1 MNPVRIA
8 AFLIATILSGALCA
22 PFDRATGDPMPSA
35 ESPAAGGNAATK
47 PRGRVYL
54 FRGFAGVFFSR
65 GTDRL
70 AERVEQ
76 AGFPATVNEA
86 MMCSGVAEEAISDYR
101 RDPAPIVL
109 IGHSV
114 GGACAVNFAGRLKT
128 ENIPVSLLV
137 TTDPARITADVPL
150 NVERFINI
158 FQSNSLLGGVEIAP
172 AQGFHG
178 HYASYDLTEHAEI
191 THVNME
197 KTETVQEQLVTKIS
211 TTIGA
216 AEIRRRGGAAPLC
229 RAGGRRNRAVGQ
241 RHAGGCSR
249 GQYVGNTGGAAPRTA
264 VVNRADQSGAG
275 GCAADRRSARRRP
288 APSQSAGCAQRRH
301 CLRSGAAQTLI
312 LEAF

>member
-54 FRGFAGVFFSR
+54 FRGFVGVFFSR

-197 KTETVQEQLVTKIS
+197 KTETVQEQLVTKIQQLSALPKSEGEAVPLHYVVPADAAIELWDSGMPVVARADS
-211 TTIGA
+211 TLATLAAQYHVPLWSIAQINRVPEGA
-216 AEIRRRGGAAPLC
+216 SLTAGQRVVVPRHLNPLAAPND
-229 RAGGRRNRAVGQ
+229 GTVSVQ
-241 RHAGGCSR
+241 
-249 GQYVGNTGGAAPRTA
+249 
-264 VVNRADQSGAG
+264 
-275 GCAADRRSARRRP
+275 ARPKR
-288 APSQSAGCAQRRH
+288 
-301 CLRSGAAQTLI
+301 
-312 LEAF
+312 

>member
-35 ESPAAGGNAATK
+35 ELPAAGGNAATK

-197 KTETVQEQLVTKIS
+197 KTETVQEQLVTKI
-211 TTIGA
+211 
-216 AEIRRRGGAAPLC
+216 
-229 RAGGRRNRAVGQ
+229 
-241 RHAGGCSR
+241 
-249 GQYVGNTGGAAPRTA
+249 
-264 VVNRADQSGAG
+264 
-275 GCAADRRSARRRP
+275 
-288 APSQSAGCAQRRH
+288 
-301 CLRSGAAQTLI
+301 
-312 LEAF
+312 

>member
-1 MNPVRIA
+1 
-8 AFLIATILSGALCA
+8 LIEPPGIRCRR
-22 PFDRATGDPMPSA
+22 PNR
-35 ESPAAGGNAATK
+35 
-47 PRGRVYL
+47 RRVYL

-197 KTETVQEQLVTKIS
+197 KTETVQEQLVTKIQQLSALPKSEGEAVPLHYVVPADAAIELWDSGMPVVARADS
-211 TTIGA
+211 TLATLAAQYHVPLWSIAQINRVPEGA
-216 AEIRRRGGAAPLC
+216 SLTAGQRVVVPRHLNPLAAPND
-229 RAGGRRNRAVGQ
+229 GTV
-241 RHAGGCSR
+241 
-249 GQYVGNTGGAAPRTA
+249 
-264 VVNRADQSGAG
+264 
-275 GCAADRRSARRRP
+275 SAQARP
-288 APSQSAGCAQRRH
+288 KR
-301 CLRSGAAQTLI
+301 
-312 LEAF
+312 

>member
-54 FRGFAGVFFSR
+54 FRGFVGVFFSR

-197 KTETVQEQLVTKIS
+197 KTETVQEQLVTKIQQLSALPKSEGEAVPLHYVVPADAAIELWDSGMPVVARADS
-211 TTIGA
+211 TLATLAAQYHVPLWSIAQINRVPEGA
-216 AEIRRRGGAAPLC
+216 SLTAGQRVVVPRHLNPLAAPND
-229 RAGGRRNRAVGQ
+229 GTV
-241 RHAGGCSR
+241 
-249 GQYVGNTGGAAPRTA
+249 
-264 VVNRADQSGAG
+264 
-275 GCAADRRSARRRP
+275 SAQARP
-288 APSQSAGCAQRRH
+288 KR
-301 CLRSGAAQTLI
+301 
-312 LEAF
+312 

>member
-197 KTETVQEQLVTKIS
+197 KTETVQEQLVTKIQQLSALPKSEGEAVPLHYVVPADAAIELWDSGMPVVARADS
-211 TTIGA
+211 TLATLAAQHHVPLWSIAQINRVPEGA
-216 AEIRRRGGAAPLC
+216 PLTAGQRVVVPRHLNPLAAPND
-229 RAGGRRNRAVGQ
+229 GTV
-241 RHAGGCSR
+241 
-249 GQYVGNTGGAAPRTA
+249 
-264 VVNRADQSGAG
+264 
-275 GCAADRRSARRRP
+275 SAQARP
-288 APSQSAGCAQRRH
+288 KR
-301 CLRSGAAQTLI
+301 
-312 LEAF
+312 

>member
-35 ESPAAGGNAATK
+35 ELPAAGGNAATK

-54 FRGFAGVFFSR
+54 FRGFVGVFFSR

-197 KTETVQEQLVTKIS
+197 KTETVQEQLVTKIQQLSALPKSEGEAVPLHYVVPADAAIELWDSGMPVVARADS
-211 TTIGA
+211 TLATLAAQYHVPLWSIAQINRVPEGA
-216 AEIRRRGGAAPLC
+216 SLTAGQRVVVPRHLNPLAAPND
-229 RAGGRRNRAVGQ
+229 GTV
-241 RHAGGCSR
+241 
-249 GQYVGNTGGAAPRTA
+249 
-264 VVNRADQSGAG
+264 
-275 GCAADRRSARRRP
+275 SAQARP
-288 APSQSAGCAQRRH
+288 KR
-301 CLRSGAAQTLI
+301 
-312 LEAF
+312 

>member
-35 ESPAAGGNAATK
+35 ELPAAGGNAATK
-47 PRGRVYL
+47 PRGRVDR
-54 FRGFAGVFFSR
+54 FRGFVGVFFSR

-197 KTETVQEQLVTKIS
+197 KTETVQEQLVTRFNNYRRCRNPKARRCRSIMSCRRTPQSSFGTAACRWLLARTVRWQHWRRS
-211 TTIGA
+211 TTY
-216 AEIRRRGGAAPLC
+216 RC
-229 RAGGRRNRAVGQ
+229 GQ
-241 RHAGGCSR
+241 S
-249 GQYVGNTGGAAPRTA
+249 
-264 VVNRADQSGAG
+264 
-275 GCAADRRSARRRP
+275 RRSIGCRRV
-288 APSQSAGCAQRRH
+288 RR
-301 CLRSGAAQTLI
+301 
-312 LEAF
+312 

>member
-197 KTETVQEQLVTKIS
+197 KTETVQEQLVTKIQQLSALPKSEGEAVPLHYVVPADAAIELWDSGMPVVARADS
-211 TTIGA
+211 TLATLAAQYHVPLWSIAQINRVPEGA
-216 AEIRRRGGAAPLC
+216 SLTAGQRVVVPRHLNPLAAPND
-229 RAGGRRNRAVGQ
+229 GTV
-241 RHAGGCSR
+241 
-249 GQYVGNTGGAAPRTA
+249 
-264 VVNRADQSGAG
+264 
-275 GCAADRRSARRRP
+275 SAQARP
-288 APSQSAGCAQRRH
+288 KR
-301 CLRSGAAQTLI
+301 
-312 LEAF
+312 